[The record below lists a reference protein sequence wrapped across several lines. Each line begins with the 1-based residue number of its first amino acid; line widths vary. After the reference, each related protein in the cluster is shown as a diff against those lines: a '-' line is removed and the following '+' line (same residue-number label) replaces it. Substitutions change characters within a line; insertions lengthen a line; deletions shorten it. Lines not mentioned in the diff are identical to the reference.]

1 MNERTSTTDKSNNA
15 LYTIIRTE
23 GTQGNSYGRRT
34 TTTTTATATA
44 GSWRF
49 GWHCTSQGS
58 TLSGGE
64 SQAMDRWILA
74 SQPPI
79 DRRSLE
85 HLVDFLDSNN
95 GGDEVIITELVLD
108 HVQLSEPSDGGFG
121 SITYLCLPG
130 ATRR

>member
-1 MNERTSTTDKSNNA
+1 MAEEQQQQQQQQRPLDRGVLDGIARLKDPRYRAESHKLWIDGYS
-15 LYTIIRTE
+15 
-23 GTQGNSYGRRT
+23 RRV
-34 TTTTTATATA
+34 AP
-44 GSWRF
+44 
-49 GWHCTSQGS
+49 
-58 TLSGGE
+58 
-64 SQAMDRWILA
+64 
-74 SQPPI
+74 QPPI
-79 DRRSLE
+79 DRRGLE